1 MTNLLGEA
9 ELIGGKS
16 MVSRTVA
23 TEAGLRVVLFHFAP
37 GHELAAH
44 RAPVAISIQILAG
57 EGELLRGGEWLP
69 VVSGSLLV
77 LPANEEHGVRATTAM
92 TMLLTMAR

>member
-1 MTNLLGEA
+1 MTNLLA
-9 ELIGGKS
+9 EPELGGKS
-16 MVSRTVA
+16 MVSRTLS

-44 RAPVAISIQILAG
+44 SAPVAISIQIVAG
-57 EGELLRGGEWLP
+57 TGELLRGGEWTP
-69 VVSGSLLV
+69 VAAGSLLV
-77 LPANEEHGVRATTAM
+77 LPAAEEHGVRATSAM

>member
-1 MTNLLGEA
+1 MTNLLA
-9 ELIGGKS
+9 APELGGKT
-16 MVSRTVA
+16 MVSRTLA

-44 RAPVAISIQILAG
+44 RAPVPISIQILAG
-57 EGELLRGGEWLP
+57 EGELLRAGEWTP
-69 VVSGSLLV
+69 VATGSFLV
-77 LPANEEHGVRATTAM
+77 LPASEEHGVRATSAM